1 MPHRFRD
8 LSIALKLNLVQG
20 LVLLTIILAA
30 TGWTASHLREQLT
43 HTALDELRQIN
54 RLAVSMLDT
63 YDRSL
68 RNDIERSGRIFSGSF
83 DKPFE
88 LVEAGAVP
96 QLLHGGMRIDDR
108 IELTDTFTAK
118 AGTVATIFIRQGD
131 DFLRTATSLKKE
143 DGARATGTLL
153 GTDHPARQSLLA
165 GQPHTGKASLFGRDF
180 MTHYV
185 PVRDASGK
193 VVGAFFV
200 GLEFTAGLQALKK
213 SILAIQVGSTGYVA
227 ALDAGKQKGVATIHP
242 TKEGANLLAAKDS
255 RGFEFVR
262 EMVDKK
268 SGSIRYEWAN
278 PGETSAR
285 EKVAVFDHF
294 PGWDWV
300 VVSTSYLEE
309 IRSSADTAVRDIA
322 WMALLIIVAALL
334 SGFVVARHW
343 ITRPLQEIALV
354 ADRIA
359 AGDLT
364 GRLTGDSVDEVGRL
378 KQAIGK
384 MSENLQTT
392 VGSVRKA
399 SATMLEQSLA
409 LVTAAEQVSGSA
421 QVQRDAATGMAA
433 SVEEMSVS
441 IDQVAEHAHA
451 AQGLSIASGQAAS
464 QGAEVIHQAVGAMNQ
479 ITGFVRQASTTVSE
493 LGRRSQDISAVVQV
507 IREIADQTNLLA
519 LNAAIEAA
527 RAGEQGR
534 GFAVVADEVRKLAER
549 TATSTH
555 SIGEMIGHIQDGAKA
570 AVHQMEDGVAQ
581 VAQGGVLA
589 DRAGQAIGEIEGR
602 TNEVITTVG
611 SISGAIREQSLAS
624 QTIAQ
629 GVEQIAQMAE
639 TSYSASQGTAQ
650 SAQALRDLAEHLDQA
665 LGHLR
670 VR

>member
-1 MPHRFRD
+1 M
-8 LSIALKLNLVQG
+8 
-20 LVLLTIILAA
+20 
-30 TGWTASHLREQLT
+30 
-43 HTALDELRQIN
+43 
-54 RLAVSMLDT
+54 
-63 YDRSL
+63 
-68 RNDIERSGRIFSGSF
+68 GR
-83 DKPFE
+83 P
-88 LVEAGAVP
+88 
-96 QLLHGGMRIDDR
+96 
-108 IELTDTFTAK
+108 
-118 AGTVATIFIRQGD
+118 
-131 DFLRTATSLKKE
+131 
-143 DGARATGTLL
+143 
-153 GTDHPARQSLLA
+153 
-165 GQPHTGKASLFGRDF
+165 
-180 MTHYV
+180 
-185 PVRDASGK
+185 
-193 VVGAFFV
+193 
-200 GLEFTAGLQALKK
+200 
-213 SILAIQVGSTGYVA
+213 
-227 ALDAGKQKGVATIHP
+227 
-242 TKEGANLLAAKDS
+242 
-255 RGFEFVR
+255 
-262 EMVDKK
+262 
-268 SGSIRYEWAN
+268 
-278 PGETSAR
+278 
-285 EKVAVFDHF
+285 VFDHF

-300 VVSTSYLEE
+300 VVSTSYVEE
-309 IRSSADTAVRDIA
+309 IRNSADTAVRDIA

-364 GRLTGDSVDEVGRL
+364 GRLTGDSADEVGRL

-399 SATMLEQSLA
+399 SSKMLEQSLD
-409 LVTAAEQVSGSA
+409 LVTAAEKVSGSA

-441 IDQVAEHAHA
+441 IDRVAEHAHA
-451 AQGLSIASGQAAS
+451 AQGLSISSGQAAS

-493 LGRRSQDISAVVQV
+493 LGRRSQDISTVVQV

-549 TATSTH
+549 TATSTQ
-555 SIGEMIGHIQDGAKA
+555 SIREMVGHIQDGAKA

-581 VAQGGVLA
+581 VEQGSVLA

-611 SISGAIREQSLAS
+611 SISDAIREQSLAS
-624 QTIAQ
+624 QTISQ

-639 TSYSASQGTAQ
+639 ASHSASQGTAQ
-650 SAQALRDLAEHLDQA
+650 SAQALRDLAAHLDQS

>member
-1 MPHRFRD
+1 MPQRFRD

-43 HTALDELRQIN
+43 QTALDELRQIN

-153 GTDHPARQSLLA
+153 GTDHPARPSLLA
-165 GQPHTGKASLFGRDF
+165 GNPYTGKATLFGRDF

-213 SILAIQVGSTGYVA
+213 SILAIRVGSTGYVA

-242 TKEGANLLAAKDS
+242 AKEGANLLAAKDS

-262 EMVDKK
+262 EMVDKR

-300 VVSTSYLEE
+300 VVSTSYVEE
-309 IRSSADTAVRDIA
+309 IRNSADTAVRDIA

-334 SGFVVARHW
+334 SGFVVTRQW
-343 ITRPLQEIALV
+343 VTRPLQEIALA

-364 GRLTGDSVDEVGRL
+364 GRLTGDSADEVGRL

-451 AQGLSIASGQAAS
+451 AQGLSVSSGQAAS

-493 LGRRSQDISAVVQV
+493 LGRRSQDISAV
-507 IREIADQTNLLA
+507 
-519 LNAAIEAA
+519 
-527 RAGEQGR
+527 
-534 GFAVVADEVRKLAER
+534 
-549 TATSTH
+549 
-555 SIGEMIGHIQDGAKA
+555 
-570 AVHQMEDGVAQ
+570 
-581 VAQGGVLA
+581 
-589 DRAGQAIGEIEGR
+589 
-602 TNEVITTVG
+602 
-611 SISGAIREQSLAS
+611 
-624 QTIAQ
+624 
-629 GVEQIAQMAE
+629 
-639 TSYSASQGTAQ
+639 
-650 SAQALRDLAEHLDQA
+650 
-665 LGHLR
+665 
-670 VR
+670 